1 MPNGARSGRAA
12 TPRSV
17 TSQGFLAGLGVPRE
31 AMAPT
36 GPTVIVASS
45 ICVEQ
50 GERADLAPDPSYRGR
65 LLTEQADGR
74 GMARPGRDMH
84 TLADLGALLHQH
96 AKAAGPSTRA

>member
-1 MPNGARSGRAA
+1 VRFRRMRPQRRTQMPNGARSGRAA

-50 GERADLAPDPSYRGR
+50 GEEG
-65 LLTEQADGR
+65 
-74 GMARPGRDMH
+74 
-84 TLADLGALLHQH
+84 
-96 AKAAGPSTRA
+96 